1 MNDTLKKL
9 ILVDEKIIKG
19 KQYEVLRKSYD
30 ETHYERRQQQRA
42 ITEEMVSLCLTYGE
56 KKRIRGA
63 LTYTILD
70 KSLKFTQYVKY
81 LSELRGLRVVLN
93 NLVSKEDL
101 KKLDKVKSSE
111 LGIHTVYWVDEVKN
125 K

>member
-1 MNDTLKKL
+1 
-9 ILVDEKIIKG
+9 
-19 KQYEVLRKSYD
+19 
-30 ETHYERRQQQRA
+30 
-42 ITEEMVSLCLTYGE
+42 MVTLCLSYGE
-56 KKRIRGA
+56 KKRIRRA

-93 NLVSKEDL
+93 NLVNKEDL